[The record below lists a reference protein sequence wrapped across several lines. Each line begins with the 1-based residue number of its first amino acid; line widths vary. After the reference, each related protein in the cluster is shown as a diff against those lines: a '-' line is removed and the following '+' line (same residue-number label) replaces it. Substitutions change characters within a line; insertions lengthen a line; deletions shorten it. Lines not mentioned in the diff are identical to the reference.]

1 MGVLKGRVMSKGLAE
16 EMRCVRLRCL
26 RLVMSEINGAVS
38 ILLLWH
44 LARAGGGCYISFPS
58 SFGGAE

>member
-16 EMRCVRLRCL
+16 ELRCVRLRCL
-26 RLVMSEINGAVS
+26 RLVMSEINEAVS

-44 LARAGGGCYISFPS
+44 LARARGGCYISFPS